1 MKFHDYFDKIIS
13 QKKEFDYIAMMNI
26 LKNNEKKKR
35 LKEIVNRQKSNKMYE
50 KFYKIIE
57 DNKIEAEKTNRL
69 IESLMNNS

>member
-26 LKNNEKKKR
+26 LKKNEKKKR

-69 IESLMNNS
+69 IESVMNNS

>member
-1 MKFHDYFDKIIS
+1 MALSNVINKLS
-13 QKKEFDYIAMMNI
+13 QNNKNFVNYRDNKLKFDYIVMMNI

-57 DNKIEAEKTNRL
+57 DNKLKQKR
-69 IESLMNNS
+69 